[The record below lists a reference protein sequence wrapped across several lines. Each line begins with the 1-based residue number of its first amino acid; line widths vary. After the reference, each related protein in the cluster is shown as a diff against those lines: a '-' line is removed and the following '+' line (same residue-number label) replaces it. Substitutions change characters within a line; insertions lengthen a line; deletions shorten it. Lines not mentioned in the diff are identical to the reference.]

1 LARPI
6 VANVEEA
13 ARRLLRTLNEHQ
25 GHDRE
30 GATVHLGAQEAR
42 DAGLRPGS
50 AVYRAAVWWLL
61 DVVGALIPNE
71 EANEQLRN
79 TAGAQHRGFVFKI
92 TRHGVDL
99 LRGV

>member
-1 LARPI
+1 MD
-6 VANVEEA
+6 NVEEA

-30 GATVHLGAQEAR
+30 GATVHLGEQEAR
-42 DAGLRPGS
+42 NAGLRPAGS

-61 DVVGALIPNE
+61 DVGALVPNE
-71 EANEQLRN
+71 EANKQLRN

-92 TRHGVDL
+92 TRRGLDM
-99 LRGV
+99 LRG

>member
-13 ARRLLRTLNEHQ
+13 ARRLVRTLNKHQ
-25 GHDRE
+25 AHDRE
-30 GATVHLGAQEAR
+30 GATVHLGEQEAR
-42 DAGLRPGS
+42 DAGLRRGS

-61 DVVGALIPNE
+61 DVGALIPNE
-71 EANEQLRN
+71 EANKQLRN
-79 TAGAQHRGFVFKI
+79 TAGAQHRDFVFKI

-99 LRGV
+99 LRGA